1 MKDEGIDMQIQPIKK
16 VNISDQVYE
25 QLKEQ
30 LITGVWK
37 QGDKIPSENELV
49 TLFNVSRVTVRQ
61 ALSKLI
67 TLGLLETKLGEGT
80 FVKEITPGVYMKE
93 MIPYMYLNKDS
104 YREVLEFRLV
114 IEVET
119 AGIAAEKITD
129 QDIARLESCLNRMME
144 LKNDLEDYVYQ
155 DLHFHMII
163 AKSTRNSLIIQV
175 NNIVREI
182 IRETIKNVTEE
193 FGVEVGLKYHKLLID
208 SFKLKDAEM
217 AKKMMREHLQQA
229 VEKYN

>member
-1 MKDEGIDMQIQPIKK
+1 MKIQPVKK

-30 LITGVWK
+30 LINGVWK
-37 QGDKIPSENELV
+37 QGDKIPSENELA

-80 FVKEITPGVYMKE
+80 FVKEITPGVCMKE
-93 MIPYMYLNKDS
+93 MIPYIYLNKDS
-104 YREVLEFRLV
+104 FREVLEFRLV

-119 AGIAAEKITD
+119 ARIAAKKITEK
-129 QDIARLESCLNRMME
+129 DIARLEKCYNKMMNYKNE
-144 LKNDLEDYVYQ
+144 LQNYVYEDLE
-155 DLHFHMII
+155 FHTII
-163 AKSTRNSLIIQV
+163 AKSTKNSLIIQV

-193 FGVEVGLKYHKLLID
+193 IGVEVGLKYHKLLID
-208 SFKLKDAEM
+208 SFRRKDAEM
-217 AKKMMREHLQQA
+217 AKNMMYEHLQQA
-229 VEKYN
+229 LEKYS

>member
-1 MKDEGIDMQIQPIKK
+1 MQIQPVKK

-30 LITGVWK
+30 LISGVWK

-49 TLFNVSRVTVRQ
+49 ALFNVSRVTVRQ

-93 MIPYMYLNKDS
+93 MIPYIYLNKDS
-104 YREVLEFRLV
+104 FREVLEFRLV

-129 QDIARLESCLNRMME
+129 KDIARLERCLNRMIDYKDE
-144 LKNDLEDYVYQ
+144 LGKYVHE

-163 AKSTRNSLIIQV
+163 AKSTQNSLIIQV

-193 FGVEVGLKYHKLLID
+193 IGIEVGLKYHKLLID
-208 SFKLKDAEM
+208 SFKQRDAEM

-229 VEKYN
+229 VIKFN

>member
-1 MKDEGIDMQIQPIKK
+1 MQIQPIKK

-30 LITGVWK
+30 LINGVWK

-49 TLFNVSRVTVRQ
+49 ALFNVSRVTVRQ

-80 FVKEITPGVYMKE
+80 YVKEINPGVYMKE
-93 MIPYMYLNKDS
+93 MIPYIILNKES
-104 YREVLEFRLV
+104 IREVLEFRLV
-114 IEVET
+114 IEIET
-119 AGIAAEKITD
+119 AGMAAVRITD
-129 QDIARLESCLNRMME
+129 RDIMRLERCLERMFNFKDQ
-144 LKNDLEDYVYQ
+144 LDNYVNE

-163 AKSTRNSLIIQV
+163 AKSTKNSLIIQV

-182 IRETIKNVTEE
+182 IRGTIKNVTEE
-193 FGVEVGLKYHKLLID
+193 IGFEVGLKYHKLLID

-217 AKKMMREHLQQA
+217 AKNMMREHLQQT
-229 VEKYN
+229 VERYQ

>member
-1 MKDEGIDMQIQPIKK
+1 MQIQPVQR

-25 QLKEQ
+25 QLKQQ
-30 LITGVWK
+30 LISGVWK
-37 QGDKIPSENELV
+37 PGDKIPSENELV

-93 MIPYMYLNKDS
+93 MIPYIYLNKDS

-129 QDIARLESCLNRMME
+129 KDIARLEGCLKRMIDYENE
-144 LKNDLEDYVYQ
+144 LEKYVHE

-163 AKSTRNSLIIQV
+163 AKSTKNTLIIQV

-193 FGVEVGLKYHKLLID
+193 IGIEVGLKYHRFLID
-208 SFKLKDAEM
+208 AFKKRDVEM
-217 AKKMMREHLQQA
+217 AKSMMREHLLQA
-229 VEKYN
+229 VEKYK

>member
-1 MKDEGIDMQIQPIKK
+1 MQIHPIKK

-25 QLKEQ
+25 QLREQ
-30 LITGVWK
+30 LINGVWK

-49 TLFNVSRVTVRQ
+49 ALFNVSRVTVRQ

-80 FVKEITPGVYMKE
+80 YVKEINPGVYMKE
-93 MIPYMYLNKDS
+93 MIPYIILNKES
-104 YREVLEFRLV
+104 IREVLEFRLV
-114 IEVET
+114 IETET
-119 AGIAAEKITD
+119 AGMAANRITD
-129 QDIARLESCLNRMME
+129 KDIARLERCLERMNNFKDQ
-144 LKNDLEDYVYQ
+144 LDNYVYE

-163 AKSTRNSLIIQV
+163 AKSTKNSLIIQV

-182 IRETIKNVTEE
+182 IRGTIKNVTEE
-193 FGVEVGLKYHKLLID
+193 IGSEVGLKYHKLLID
-208 SFKLKDAEM
+208 SFKLRDAEM
-217 AKKMMREHLQQA
+217 AKNMMREHLQQA

>member
-1 MKDEGIDMQIQPIKK
+1 MQIHPVKK
-16 VNISDQVYE
+16 LNISDQVYE

-30 LITGVWK
+30 LINGVWK

-49 TLFNVSRVTVRQ
+49 ALFDVSRVTVRQ

-67 TLGLLETKLGEGT
+67 TLGLLETRQGEGT

-93 MIPYMYLNKDS
+93 LIPYIYLNKDS
-104 YREVLEFRLV
+104 FREVLEFRLV
-114 IEVET
+114 VEVET
-119 AGIAAEKITD
+119 AGIAAQKITEK
-129 QDIARLESCLNRMME
+129 DIARLERCLNRMIKYKDE
-144 LKNDLEDYVYQ
+144 LEKYVYE

-163 AKSTRNSLIIQV
+163 AKSTQNTLIIQV

-193 FGVEVGLKYHKLLID
+193 IGIEVGLKYHKLLID
-208 SFKLKDAEM
+208 SFKLRDSEM
-217 AKKMMREHLQQA
+217 AKNMMREHLQQA
-229 VEKYN
+229 VEKYD

>member
-1 MKDEGIDMQIQPIKK
+1 
-16 VNISDQVYE
+16 
-25 QLKEQ
+25 
-30 LITGVWK
+30 
-37 QGDKIPSENELV
+37 
-49 TLFNVSRVTVRQ
+49 
-61 ALSKLI
+61 
-67 TLGLLETKLGEGT
+67 LGEGT

-104 YREVLEFRLV
+104 FREVLEFRLV

-175 NNIVREI
+175 NDIVREI

-193 FGVEVGLKYHKLLID
+193 IGVEVGLKYHKLLID
-208 SFKLKDAEM
+208 SFKLRDAEM